1 MLSNTLS
8 IIEMIIQQR
17 LSNKVDKTELIVF
30 FKNYKKNMWIY
41 PGVLKRKFSL
51 EITEVYDLLNELEEK
66 GFYKV
71 IMNCIVVNVRNQWE
85 L

>member
-30 FKNYKKNMWIY
+30 FKNYKKIC
-41 PGVLKRKFSL
+41 GF
-51 EITEVYDLLNELEEK
+51 IQVY
-66 GFYKV
+66 
-71 IMNCIVVNVRNQWE
+71 
-85 L
+85 